1 MSEAAPNARGT
12 ALAVGNALGTI
23 TRASLIVLSG
33 QCYERFGIL
42 GTATVSACALAV
54 ALTALTIDRRRTVG
68 Q

>member
-1 MSEAAPNARGT
+1 MSEAAPEARGT

-42 GTATVSACALAV
+42 GTASVSASALGV
-54 ALTALTIDRRRTVG
+54 ALVAITIDRRRPVG